1 MSSLAQ
7 IFAATTV
14 SLRGIPQRP
23 GNSLVIVIG
32 IAAVVAVLICVLA
45 MAAGFD
51 RTIAGGARADR
62 VIVVSRNANEES
74 SSALSRQDVAT
85 IAAADGLLRDSSGD
99 AVLSAEVVLV
109 APVARK
115 NGGADAYITLRGIGP
130 RAASVRPEIELLE
143 GRMFEPGLLEMIV
156 GRAAHSQFADLG
168 VGSRIR
174 LNSNDWTI
182 VGVFAGGDT
191 VRDSEALADAQSVM
205 ASYKLDAFNS
215 ATALL
220 ADDTALA
227 RVRNALA
234 AYPRL
239 EIKVLT
245 EPEYLAL
252 VSGSMQRLLRAIALA
267 IGGLMAFGA
276 LFGALNTM
284 YSSVA
289 SRSREI
295 ATLRALGFAANAVV
309 VSILIEALVLALI
322 GAAIGSAIAYA
333 GFDGQSISTLGG
345 SRWDSQLVYS
355 LTITPQLVAIATALA
370 CGIGLIGGLI
380 PAARTL
386 RAPLAQSLQT
396 V

>member
-1 MSSLAQ
+1 MSSLSQ
-7 IFAATTV
+7 ISAATGV
-14 SLRGIPQRP
+14 SLRSIPQRL

-32 IAAVVAVLICVLA
+32 IAAVVAVLISVLA
-45 MAAGFD
+45 MAAGF
-51 RTIAGGARADR
+51 RGTVEGGARADR
-62 VIVVSRNANEES
+62 VLFMSKNADEES
-74 SSALSRQDVAT
+74 ASGLSRADVAT
-85 IAAADGLLRDSSGD
+85 IGSVDGVLRDTSGD

-109 APVARK
+109 APVSRK
-115 NGGADAYITLRGIGP
+115 NSGADAYITLRGVGP
-130 RAASVRPEIELLE
+130 QSARVRPEIELVE
-143 GRMFEPGLLEMIV
+143 GRMFEPGLNEMIV
-156 GRAAHSQFADLG
+156 GRAAHMQFADLG

-174 LNSNDWTI
+174 LNSSDWTI

-191 VRDSEALADAQSVM
+191 VRESEALADAQSVM
-205 ASYKLDAFNS
+205 SSYKLDAFNS

-220 ADDTALA
+220 ADDGALA
-227 RVRNALA
+227 RVRGALT

-239 EIKVLT
+239 EVKVMT

-252 VSGSMQRLLRAIALA
+252 VSGSMQHLLRAIAFT

-295 ATLRALGFAANAVV
+295 ATFRALGFGSEAVV
-309 VSILIEALVLALI
+309 ISILIEALVLALI
-322 GAAIGSAIAYA
+322 GAGLGIAIAYVA
-333 GFDGQSISTLGG
+333 FDGQSISTLGG

-355 LTITPQLVAIATALA
+355 LTITPALAALATALA
-370 CGIGLIGGLI
+370 CGIGVVGGLI
-380 PAARTL
+380 PAVRAI
-386 RAPLAQSLQT
+386 RAPVARSLQA